1 MKSVSVIGSAW
12 GLRSSKSVRGGSL
25 AGNRP
30 RGWYYRVIEEG
41 EAEAGDALELLD
53 RPLPEWSVRRV
64 FGLIIGGDHK
74 TDPDALPALANMEL
88 LFEGWRMRAAELM
101 GD

>member
-1 MKSVSVIGSAW
+1 MMVRER
-12 GLRSSKSVRGGSL
+12 RS
-25 AGNRP
+25 
-30 RGWYYRVIEEG
+30 GWYYRVIEEG
-41 EAEAGDALELLD
+41 ETEAGDALELLD

-74 TDPDALPALANMEL
+74 FDPGALPALANMEL
-88 LFEGWRMRAAELM
+88 LFDGWRIRATELM